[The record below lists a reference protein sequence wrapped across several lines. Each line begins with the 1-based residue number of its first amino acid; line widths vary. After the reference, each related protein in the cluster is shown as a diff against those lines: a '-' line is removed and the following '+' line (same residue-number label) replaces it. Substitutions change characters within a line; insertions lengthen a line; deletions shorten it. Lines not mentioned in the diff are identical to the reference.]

1 MIQKQTQDGSNWEY
15 LCNLLRILLV
25 IPHDS
30 LVGKSMWKLIV
41 RTTNSV
47 VTTNY
52 YQDREYVTDEEL
64 KELINQRDILNEK

>member
-1 MIQKQTQDGSNWEY
+1 
-15 LCNLLRILLV
+15 
-25 IPHDS
+25 
-30 LVGKSMWKLIV
+30 MWKLIV

-64 KELINQRDILNEK
+64 KEIDRR